1 MEPPMDHPLA
11 KYFSRLDD
19 LNNYLV
25 NSAERKI
32 IQPRYLDINLLD
44 TQNFNTLS
52 TILND
57 QGLIEFVQIQD
68 TYYPELVAIAYS
80 TLSLVS
86 NEEKFTLKFRLN
98 KSEYGIDSNTLEN
111 IWDLDKV
118 DTIDCCLFDGSK
130 TPENWGAHVKRSAL
144 EIFNIQRAPKKK
156 ILCTIFNAEM
166 RVLHYLINYTIMPRS
181 SGHGHV
187 LVDDLVSMF
196 TKSDYSKGLGY
207 VCLWTRIFKHLGID
221 LDGESGRWLTQQ
233 NCIDIRTLHHMGR
246 GIEEQEDQE
255 PPQEQAHQEQ
265 AGPSEQPSM
274 RDLMQVLQRIE
285 QNQESMNNRFQ
296 RFEET

>member
-1 MEPPMDHPLA
+1 MPRMKKTAKRQKDEDVVYMEPPMDHPLA

-25 NSAERKI
+25 NFAERKI
-32 IQPRYLDINLLD
+32 IPPRYLDINLLD

-98 KSEYGIDSNTLEN
+98 KSEYEIDSNTLAN

-130 TPENWGAHVKRSAL
+130 TQENWGAHVKRSAL
-144 EIFNIQRAPKKK
+144 EMFNIQRAPKKK
-156 ILCTIFNAEM
+156 FYA
-166 RVLHYLINYTIMPRS
+166 P
-181 SGHGHV
+181 
-187 LVDDLVSMF
+187 F
-196 TKSDYSKGLGY
+196 
-207 VCLWTRIFKHLGID
+207 
-221 LDGESGRWLTQQ
+221 
-233 NCIDIRTLHHMGR
+233 
-246 GIEEQEDQE
+246 
-255 PPQEQAHQEQ
+255 
-265 AGPSEQPSM
+265 SM
-274 RDLMQVLQRIE
+274 RK
-285 QNQESMNNRFQ
+285 
-296 RFEET
+296 